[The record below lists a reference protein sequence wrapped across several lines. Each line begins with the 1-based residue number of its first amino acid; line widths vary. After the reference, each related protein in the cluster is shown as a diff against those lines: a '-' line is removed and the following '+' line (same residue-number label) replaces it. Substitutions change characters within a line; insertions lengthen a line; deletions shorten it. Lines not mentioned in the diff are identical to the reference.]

1 MIDEKFWLAIA
12 FVLFIIFIYKFLGY
26 KISSMLNEK
35 SQQIARDLLMAS
47 QAKEKAEKL
56 LKEAQEYHQQ
66 SIEYAK
72 KLQLNT
78 SNELNI
84 IHQNAK
90 INLEQELA
98 KITTASQ
105 KRLQEEE
112 QIAVRKVQETII
124 NEAIKIVANSK
135 IDDSQQKFLISKA
148 LKNLENSNLNT

>member
-12 FVLFIIFIYKFLGY
+12 FVLFIIFIYKFLGC

-56 LKEAQEYHQQ
+56 LKEAQEYNQQ

-135 IDDSQQKFLISKA
+135 IEDSQQKFLISKA

>member
-56 LKEAQEYHQQ
+56 LNEAQEYNQQ

>member
-56 LKEAQEYHQQ
+56 LKEAQDYHQQ

-98 KITTASQ
+98 KITTASK
-105 KRLQEEE
+105 KRLQEE
-112 QIAVRKVQETII
+112 
-124 NEAIKIVANSK
+124 
-135 IDDSQQKFLISKA
+135 
-148 LKNLENSNLNT
+148 